1 MWARLQ
7 NARQHGGDLG
17 ARLGGTQFD
26 PGVGQ
31 LLLQLLNLLR
41 RRRWPSWRP
50 SLGPRLERYSGA
62 AQGLFTQ
69 LVEAL
74 RADAQNDAGLF
85 QT

>member
-31 LLLQLLNLLR
+31 LLLQLLDLLR
-41 RRRWPSWRP
+41 RRRGAVGWPP
-50 SLGPRLERYSGA
+50 FGPRLEGIRGA